1 MNNKPYE
8 AAETEV
14 ILFTKQE
21 MIDTINNSPTCP
33 SDIDNESCAFG
44 G

>member
-1 MNNKPYE
+1 MKQYE
-8 AAETEV
+8 TTEIEV

-33 SDIDNESCAFG
+33 NDIDNESCAFG

>member
-1 MNNKPYE
+1 MQDKKYE

-14 ILFTKQE
+14 IFFSQKD

-33 SDIDNESCAFG
+33 TDEGSWTPTI
-44 G
+44 